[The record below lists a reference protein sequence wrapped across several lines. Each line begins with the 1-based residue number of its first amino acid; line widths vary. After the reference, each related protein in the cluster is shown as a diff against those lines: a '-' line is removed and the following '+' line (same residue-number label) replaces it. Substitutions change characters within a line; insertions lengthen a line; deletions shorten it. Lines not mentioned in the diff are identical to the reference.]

1 VSAIEAPRAPKR
13 GEAVATPM
21 TPALRL
27 ASAVTAV
34 VLVLAALIVLGH
46 AGYWGSLLLATAFR
60 WGTPGPGS
68 RDGP

>member
-1 VSAIEAPRAPKR
+1 
-13 GEAVATPM
+13 M